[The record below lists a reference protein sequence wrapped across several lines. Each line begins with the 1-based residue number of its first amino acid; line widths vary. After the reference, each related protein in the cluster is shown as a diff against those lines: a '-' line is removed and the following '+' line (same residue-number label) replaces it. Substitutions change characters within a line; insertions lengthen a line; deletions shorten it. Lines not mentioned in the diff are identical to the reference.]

1 MPIQSYLSKLGL
13 SRLSHLISLALV
25 GAGLILMV
33 WVGQLT
39 WTDMSEWGKDIGSI
53 FLGSRTGEAINLGI
67 GMTVLNYF
75 LISLALIGAGAV
87 LLLKNR
93 ILALKSQLTMRTK
106 PEKADMPTPIYPTY
120 QTNQTSQTEQTID
133 TDTET
138 EIKPTLKDETAAA
151 QEERFF
157 SGCLHHF
164 GYLSSRPSDSPIP
177 QECILCQRLGDCMV
191 ATVYVNK
198 LSD

>member
-1 MPIQSYLSKLGL
+1 MRIQSYLSKLGL
-13 SRLSHLISLALV
+13 SRLMPHLLVLSLV
-25 GAGLILMV
+25 GAGAILMA
-33 WVGQLT
+33 WVSWLT
-39 WTDMSEWGKDIGSI
+39 WVDVSQWGKDIGSI
-53 FLGSRTGEAINLGI
+53 FFGSRTGEGISLGI
-67 GMTVLNYF
+67 GMTIFNYF
-75 LISLALIGAGAV
+75 LISVALIGAGAV

-93 ILALKSQLTMRTK
+93 ILAVKSHVTMRA
-106 PEKADMPTPIYPTY
+106 KAPKVPKMNTASHQTQQAAY
-120 QTNQTSQTEQTID
+120 QTPNTENT
-133 TDTET
+133 TPKAKHTMKEET
-138 EIKPTLKDETAAA
+138 AAAA